1 MTRLAVSTD
10 YDLAQN
16 FVEIETKLF
25 AYRLGTMKDAQ
36 INVEH
41 QLIDFILS
49 HYFTFEID
57 LILQD
62 RCCDL

>member
-25 AYRLGTMKDAQ
+25 VYRLGTMEDSQ
-36 INVEH
+36 INVGH
-41 QLIDFILS
+41 QQIDFILS
-49 HYFTFEID
+49 LSLAQPCLIQID
-57 LILQD
+57 
-62 RCCDL
+62 